1 MFGGGAGRGISGGG
15 AGGGRPKAGMLLRC
29 IKCFDCAGAWSEAS
43 FLASCRSAPVLVLE
57 CRTLGGE
64 RRPVP
69 GTKDGV
75 EEMVMA
81 GRMEERKGAGSER
94 TCTDAGRR
102 RVWGCR
108 ACKEG
113 ECVEVST
120 AAAEGDRGGAVTER
134 LAVRFDSDG
143 LPELGRAE
151 ALR

>member
-1 MFGGGAGRGISGGG
+1 MLFRCMRCFGCGGV
-15 AGGGRPKAGMLLRC
+15 
-29 IKCFDCAGAWSEAS
+29 WSE
-43 FLASCRSAPVLVLE
+43 ASCRSAPVLGLE

-75 EEMVMA
+75 EEMVIA

-94 TCTDAGRR
+94 TCTDVGRR
-102 RVWGCR
+102 SVCDCKAWRED
-108 ACKEG
+108 ACVDG
-113 ECVEVST
+113 VST

-134 LAVRFDSDG
+134 FAASVDSDG
-143 LPELGRAE
+143 LPELGMAE